1 MPAGPRHPGSL
12 GNKFRKN
19 RRATARDDA
28 FQLLEGLPD
37 ADSTLIRQSLIGFTM
52 GHRP

>member
-1 MPAGPRHPGSL
+1 MPAGPRYPGSL
-12 GNKFRKN
+12 GSIFREN
-19 RRATARDDA
+19 RRATARHDA
-28 FQLLEGLPD
+28 FQLLEGLRD